1 MVSFNLP
8 LQPSD
13 FHLQHV
19 SLSKNISLHTISN
32 LILLSH
38 LSDFFFDH
46 QIPWESGHFHVP
58 FTILFPN
65 FFQSERAC
73 SIQLNHPIQSPKKPQ
88 ISSGITQF
96 NYYIIWYGSCPI
108 CLSVFPSFDILDF
121 AWHFLPVFSS
131 HFFSPF
137 HFLFFVIAPSYI
149 DVGIPM
155 FYSHPQAVSW
165 LCSWGISNSPMISTK
180 QTEQLF
186 LHISGLKH
194 HCSRCWCAFQIAK
207 HLHPGPSPAS

>member
-1 MVSFNLP
+1 MSFNLP

-19 SLSKNISLHTISN
+19 SLSKTISLHTISN
-32 LILLSH
+32 LIILSH
-38 LSDFFFDH
+38 LSFFFLITKFLGKVIIFKSFSPSYSPISFS
-46 QIPWESGHFHVP
+46 QKEPVSSNWS
-58 FTILFPN
+58 ILFKILEN
-65 FFQSERAC
+65 LRFLQESLC
-73 SIQLNHPIQSPKKPQ
+73 SAIL
-88 ISSGITQF
+88 F
-96 NYYIIWYGSCPI
+96 IWYGSCPI

-121 AWHFLPVFSS
+121 AWHFLPVFSAIS
-131 HFFSPF
+131 FSPF
-137 HFLFFVIAPSYI
+137 HFLFFVIVPSYI
-149 DVGIPM
+149 NVGIPM
-155 FYSHPQAVSW
+155 FYAHPQAVSW